1 MKRLVI
7 LLLISFP
14 LITYSQFDVGAIK
27 LGTFNPSATDAGF
40 IIGYEGG
47 WHIDDNFL
55 FGWSADWF
63 HRNYVDRN
71 LVAQY
76 NDFFGPI
83 QSELNELRA
92 RTNLHSIPLMI
103 SVNANQIITQRTRA
117 FFTGSAGI
125 EVLLIFYRNY
135 QNPQDD
141 EFKGAFDFS
150 WRVGGGITYEL
161 GRRSDAFVELTYHY
175 SKPSY
180 EYEVRDNST
189 GRIRV
194 FERSF
199 DMSGIMMRVGFRFFF

>member
-1 MKRLVI
+1 MKKII
-7 LLLISFP
+7 LFLILSFTS
-14 LITYSQFDVGAIK
+14 IIKSQFDVGAIK

-63 HRNYVDRN
+63 HRNYVDRK

-92 RTNLHSIPLMI
+92 RTNLHSVPLMVSI
-103 SVNANQIITQRTRA
+103 NANQLIAPRTRA
-117 FFTGSAGI
+117 FFTGSAGV

-135 QNPQDD
+135 QRPEDD
-141 EFKGAFDFS
+141 EFEGACDFS
-150 WRVGGGITYEL
+150 WRLGAGIAYEL
-161 GRRSDAFVELTYHY
+161 GARSDAFVELTYH
-175 SKPSY
+175 SSRPAY
-180 EYEVRDNST
+180 EYEVRDSNTSRT
-189 GRIRV
+189 RI

-199 DMSGIMMRVGFRFFF
+199 DMSGLMMRVGFRFFF

>member
-1 MKRLVI
+1 MRKLI
-7 LLLISFP
+7 LLIFLYLPSIIKP
-14 LITYSQFDVGAIK
+14 QFDVGAVK

-63 HRNYVDRN
+63 HRNYVDRK

-103 SVNANQIITQRTRA
+103 TVNANQLIAPRTRA
-117 FFTGSAGI
+117 FFTGSAGM

-150 WRVGGGITYEL
+150 WRLGGGIAYEL
-161 GRRSDAFVELTYHY
+161 GRRSDAFVELTYHN

-180 EYEVRDNST
+180 EYEVRDNSSGKT
-189 GRIRV
+189 RI

-199 DMSGIMMRVGFRFFF
+199 DMNGIMMRVGFRFFF

>member
-1 MKRLVI
+1 MKKLIFVFLVFSS
-7 LLLISFP
+7 LI
-14 LITYSQFDVGAIK
+14 IRAQFDVGAVK
-27 LGTFNPSATDAGF
+27 LGVFNPSATDAGF

-63 HRNYVDRN
+63 HRNYVDKN

-83 QSELNELRA
+83 QNELNELRA
-92 RTNLHSIPLMI
+92 KTNLHSIPIMI
-103 SVNANQIITQRTRA
+103 SINANRLIAPRTRA

-125 EVLLIFYRNY
+125 EILLIFYRNY

-141 EFKGAFDFS
+141 EFQGAGDFS
-150 WRVGGGITYEL
+150 WRLGGGIEYEL
-161 GRRSDAFVELTYHY
+161 GLRSNAFVELTYHY

-180 EYEVRDNST
+180 EYEVRDNYKVK
-189 GRIRV
+189 V

-199 DMSGIMMRVGFRFFF
+199 DMSGLMMRVGFRFFF